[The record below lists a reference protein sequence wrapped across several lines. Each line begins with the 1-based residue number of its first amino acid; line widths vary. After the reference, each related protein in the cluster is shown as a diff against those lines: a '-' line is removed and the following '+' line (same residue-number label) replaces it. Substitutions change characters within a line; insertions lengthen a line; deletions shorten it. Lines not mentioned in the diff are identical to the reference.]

1 MTRTIP
7 NDFPAT
13 RLLPNP
19 SSFCADMH
27 HHIGDPLHA
36 MYGEHALRA
45 KQEGF
50 AQMPY
55 GEFMKLHIVLYWGIE
70 Q

>member
-1 MTRTIP
+1 MTTIP

-13 RLLPNP
+13 QLLPDPP
-19 SSFCADMH
+19 SFFAAMN
-27 HHIGDPLHA
+27 HHIGDPLLA

-50 AQMPY
+50 AQMPF
-55 GEFMKLHIVLYWGIE
+55 GKFMKLHIELYWGIE

>member
-13 RLLPNP
+13 QLLPNP
-19 SSFCADMH
+19 SSLSAATGQ
-27 HHIGDPLHA
+27 HIGDPLHA

-50 AQMPY
+50 AQMPFGKY
-55 GEFMKLHIVLYWGIE
+55 MKLHIELYWGIE